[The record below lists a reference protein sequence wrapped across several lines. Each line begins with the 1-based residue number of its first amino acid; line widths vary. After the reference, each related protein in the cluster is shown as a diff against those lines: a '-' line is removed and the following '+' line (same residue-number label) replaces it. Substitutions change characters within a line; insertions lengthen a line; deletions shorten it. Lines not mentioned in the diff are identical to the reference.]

1 MRQKIIGIGNEFRSD
16 DAVGLIV
23 ARKLKELYPDFDI
36 IESDGNGTDLLNY
49 FQNYDKLI
57 IIDAAISENPE
68 DIGRIKEIKVT
79 DDLDFSEINLF
90 SSHAFSLLSALRLA
104 KQLNILPK
112 ELYLYLIF
120 SNNFSFGQEISQKV
134 KESSEK
140 ILDIILKKH
149 F

>member
-79 DDLDFSEINLF
+79 DDLDFSEINPF

-120 SNNFSFGQEISQKV
+120 SSNFSFGQEISQKV
-134 KESSEK
+134 KEASEK

>member
-120 SNNFSFGQEISQKV
+120 SSNFSFGQEISQKV
-134 KESSEK
+134 KEASEK
-140 ILDIILKKH
+140 ILDIIIKKH